1 MTCDRHYTQ
10 SVVTEMQHIAAFI
23 RFRNLIH
30 VMVAKRRAE
39 LPTEYGSGLIDGLEL
54 ALMLL
59 EESTPVVTPA
69 E

>member
-1 MTCDRHYTQ
+1 MTCDRHYTH
-10 SVVTEMQHIAAFI
+10 STVSELQHIAALI

-39 LPTEYGSGLIDGLEL
+39 LPSEYGSGLIDGLEL
-54 ALMLL
+54 ALILL
-59 EESTPVVTPA
+59 EESTPVVMQA